1 MMTSD
6 RRHRV
11 LVVANETVASATLH
25 EALEGYRGAAP
36 DVLVVAPAL
45 NSRLR
50 HWLSDD
56 ARARRD
62 AATRL
67 TTCLDALHADGIAA
81 EGVVGDADPI
91 QAIDDTLQVFPAAEI
106 VIATHPESRSNWLAR
121 DVVARACTTFGLPVV
136 HVVVDQHAE
145 LAARAA

>member
-1 MMTSD
+1 MSEK
-6 RRHRV
+6 RHRI

-25 EALEGYRGAAP
+25 EVLEGYTSIAP
-36 DVLVVAPAL
+36 DVLVLAPAL

-56 ARARRD
+56 DRARRE
-62 AATRL
+62 AAARL
-67 TTCLDALHADGIAA
+67 AACLDALEADGIAA

-91 QAIDDTLQVFPAAEI
+91 QAIDDTLRVFPAAEI

-121 DVVARACTTFGLPVV
+121 DVVARACTAFGLPVV
-136 HVVVDQHAE
+136 HVVVDERATV
-145 LAARAA
+145 AAQAA